1 MWKSLTLLL
10 ITLNSCSQIKT
21 DYREFSPPK
30 KITSFSIGFYN
41 VENLFDTIDDPE
53 IIDEEYLPS
62 SEKKWN
68 TEKYNQKLENL
79 SKVISSENKKQL
91 PLIVGLCEIENQT
104 VIKDL
109 VNQPSLKKGEY
120 EYIHYDSPDQR
131 GIDVGL
137 IYQKKYA
144 SVNASKKINVAL
156 PEGKPTRDILM
167 VELVL
172 YNFEKLYV
180 FVNHWP
186 SRRGGEEESEINRIT
201 AAKTLKKE
209 IDALLK
215 KDSLANILI
224 IGDFND
230 TPLNNSVL
238 NYLEADTTISEKQ
251 LFNVSYSIAK
261 KNIGTHNYQGEW
273 SMLDQVIVSKN
284 MVSNNSKLRLK
295 ENQVNILNYDWMMYE
310 HPKYKDLR
318 PNRTYSGNTYHA
330 GYSDHL
336 PTFIHLIN
344 K

>member
-1 MWKSLTLLL
+1 MWKTLILLL
-10 ITLNSCSQIKT
+10 ITLNACSQSKS
-21 DYREFSPPK
+21 DYHELSLPK
-30 KITSFSIGFYN
+30 KITSFSVGFYN

-62 SEKKWN
+62 AEKEWN
-68 TEKYNQKLENL
+68 SVRYNHKLQNL

-91 PLIVGLCEIENQT
+91 PLFIGLCEIENET
-104 VIKDL
+104 VLRDL
-109 VNQPSLKKGEY
+109 INQPNLKKGDY

-144 SVNASKKINVAL
+144 VVKNSKKISVSL

-172 YNFEKLYV
+172 YNNESIYV

-186 SRRGGEEESEINRIT
+186 SRRGGEQESEINRIT

-209 IDALLK
+209 V
-215 KDSLANILI
+215 DSILEKNSSANII
-224 IGDFND
+224 IMGDFND
-230 TPLNNSVL
+230 SPFNNSIL
-238 NYLEADTTISEKQ
+238 SYLKADTTVSENQ
-251 LFNVSYSIAK
+251 LFNVSYSLAK
-261 KNIGTHNYQGEW
+261 NKVGTHNYQGEW
-273 SMLDQVIVSKN
+273 AMLDQIIISQN
-284 MVSNNSKLRLK
+284 MLSNNSKLRLK
-295 ENQVNILNYDWMMYE
+295 EPQVHILNYEWMMYE

-318 PNRTYSGNTYHA
+318 PNRTYSGNTYHG

-336 PTFIHLIN
+336 PVFIKLTN

>member
-1 MWKSLTLLL
+1 MWRILLLSL
-10 ITLNSCSQIKT
+10 ITLNSCSQTKS
-21 DYREFSPPK
+21 DYREPSPLK
-30 KITSFSIGFYN
+30 KITSFSVGFYN

-68 TEKYNQKLENL
+68 SEKYRQKLKNL
-79 SKVISSENKKQL
+79 SKVISSESKKQL

-109 VNQPSLKKGEY
+109 INQPSLKKGEY

-144 SVNASKKINVAL
+144 RVNSSKKISVAL

-167 VELVL
+167 VELTL
-172 YNFEKLYV
+172 YNYEKLYV

-201 AAKTLKKE
+201 AANTLKKE
-209 IDALLK
+209 IDSILEK
-215 KDSLANILI
+215 NSLANILVM
-224 IGDFND
+224 GDFND
-230 TPLNNSVL
+230 TPINNSIL
-238 NYLEADTTISEKQ
+238 NYLEADTIVSEKR
-251 LFNVSYSIAK
+251 LFNVSYSLAK
-261 KNIGTHNYQGEW
+261 NKIGTHNYQGEW
-273 SMLDQVIVSKN
+273 SMLDQIIISKN
-284 MVSNNSKLRLK
+284 MLSTNSKLRLK
-295 ENQVNILNYDWMMYE
+295 ENQIHILNYDWMMYE

-336 PTFIHLIN
+336 PVFIRLTN

>member
-1 MWKSLTLLL
+1 MWKTFILFL
-10 ITLNSCSQIKT
+10 ITLSACSQSRS
-21 DYREFSPPK
+21 DYRELSLPK
-30 KITSFSIGFYN
+30 KITSFSVGFYN

-62 SEKKWN
+62 AEKEWSSA
-68 TEKYNQKLENL
+68 KYNQKLQNL

-91 PLIVGLCEIENQT
+91 PLFVGLCEIENQT
-104 VIKDL
+104 VLKDL
-109 VNQPSLKKGEY
+109 INQPNLKKGNY

-137 IYQKKYA
+137 IYQKEYA
-144 SVNASKKINVAL
+144 VVKNSKKIGVSL

-167 VELVL
+167 VELLL
-172 YNFEKLYV
+172 YNYESIYV

-209 IDALLK
+209 VDLILE

-224 IGDFND
+224 MGDFND
-230 TPLNNSVL
+230 TPFNNSIL
-238 NYLEADTTISEKQ
+238 GYLEADTVVSEKK
-251 LFNVSYSIAK
+251 LFNVSYNLAK
-261 KNIGTHNYQGEW
+261 NKVGTHNYKGEW
-273 SMLDQVIVSKN
+273 SMLDQIIISQN
-284 MVSNNSKLRLK
+284 MLSNKAKLKLK
-295 ENQVNILNYDWMMYE
+295 ETPVHILNYDWMMYE
-310 HPKYKDLR
+310 HPNYKDLR
-318 PNRTYSGNTYHA
+318 PNRTYSGDTYHA

-336 PTFIHLIN
+336 PVFIKLTN